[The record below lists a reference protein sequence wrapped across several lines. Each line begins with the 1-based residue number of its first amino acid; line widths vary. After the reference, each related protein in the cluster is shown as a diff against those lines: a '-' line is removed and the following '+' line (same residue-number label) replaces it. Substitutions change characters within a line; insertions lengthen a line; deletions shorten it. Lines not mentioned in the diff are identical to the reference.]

1 MQRDGPKA
9 SVSNAI
15 IIIACNIPD
24 SDSVKYGNMKI
35 QNLKSVAKSA
45 VFITVLTSGVS
56 LRAAIPALPQ
66 PLSDTVTGPNQFQT
80 VAFSEANTLTSA
92 YLILA
97 TGDHDY
103 KGHRVKAM
111 HQIEAAG
118 KLLGVSLH
126 GDDKDRQKQVLSDDK
141 LREVRGMLE
150 TVLGAAEV
158 KSQPRVSKHV
168 NAAIEQIDIALRIR

>member
-1 MQRDGPKA
+1 MTR
-9 SVSNAI
+9 NAVRT
-15 IIIACNIPD
+15 IACNIPD
-24 SDSVKYGNMKI
+24 PNFVKYGNMKTKFLEI
-35 QNLKSVAKSA
+35 TAKSTFFA
-45 VFITVLTSGVS
+45 TALACGIS
-56 LRAAIPALPQ
+56 LRAATPAMPQ
-66 PLSDTVTGPNQFQT
+66 SLTDPATGPHQLQT
-80 VAFSEANTLTSA
+80 VAFSEAGTLTQA

-126 GDDKDRQKQVLSDDK
+126 GDDKDKQKQVLSDDK

-168 NAAIEQIDIALRIR
+168 NAAIEQIDVALRIR